1 MPKRPELRQRRNKAV
16 TRAVLPAGGGALEK
30 PRLPAC
36 PNEGPWHAMAK
47 RWWAEVWDS
56 PMAFEFL
63 GGDVPALFR
72 LAALVDRF
80 WKTGALAV
88 ASEIR
93 LLEREFGLTP
103 LSRRRLEWQVA
114 AAEDAKD
121 KHERRRV
128 RLVRAVH
135 ARRRSRR
142 MLGHVAQSGQR

>member
-1 MPKRPELRQRRNKAV
+1 MPGPMPKRPELRQRRNKAV
-16 TRAVLPAGGGALEK
+16 TRAVLPAVQGGALEK

-36 PNEGPWHAMAK
+36 PNDGPWHAMAK
-47 RWWAEVWDS
+47 RWWADVWDS

-114 AAEDAKD
+114 TAEDAKD
-121 KHERRRV
+121 KHERRR
-128 RLVRAVH
+128 
-135 ARRRSRR
+135 ARRATPVEGDLREV
-142 MLGHVAQSGQR
+142 LAE